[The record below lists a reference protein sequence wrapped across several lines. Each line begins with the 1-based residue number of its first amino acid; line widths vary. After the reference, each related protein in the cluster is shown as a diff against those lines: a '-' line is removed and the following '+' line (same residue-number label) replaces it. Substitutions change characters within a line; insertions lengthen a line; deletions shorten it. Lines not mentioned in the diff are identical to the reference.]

1 MLRRRPAAQ
10 AHGGRLYRRLE
21 AGYERLLAWSLR
33 RKGATLAIA
42 IATVFSGCVVFRT
55 LPTSYFTHDDL
66 GEAYV
71 TAKLPIGTPLTVTS
85 AALRRMELAV
95 ATDPVVV
102 TTFATA
108 GDELQYQP
116 HQARLNVLLTPK
128 SERRVPIDDT
138 FEDLRARVAAVLPP
152 GTEIAVGHPM
162 YASSSGEGFNDIAY
176 SVEGPDL
183 AQIVRFAARIRAK
196 MEADPAFRDVRW
208 SHETGRPQ
216 ITLDLDRGRAA
227 EVGVSSVAL
236 GRTLRTL
243 LAGEKVGSFED
254 RGERYDVRVQVL
266 PEYRDDPGKLDL
278 IRVRT
283 LRGELVPIT
292 SAANVRNES
301 GAVEV
306 KRHNRARMVRLYAGN
321 APGTSLDQTVRKMES
336 FAREVGIA
344 PPYALVP
351 GGAAESQGEAAADL
365 GFALVLAMLS
375 IYMILASLFNSL
387 THPLTIMTSAP
398 LSFVGGFFALK
409 LAGKSFDIMGAMGLL
424 VLMGLVLKNGN
435 LLVAYPTELSAQC
448 LARDEAV
455 LRAGPVRMRPVLMTS
470 AALVLGLLPMALSRA
485 TGAEFRSP
493 MAVIVIGG
501 LATSTALTLMVVPVF
516 YALIDGASARLR
528 AGASRAL
535 AALRRARPRRSGL
548 DTTP

>member
-1 MLRRRPAAQ
+1 
-10 AHGGRLYRRLE
+10 
-21 AGYERLLAWSLR
+21 
-33 RKGATLAIA
+33 
-42 IATVFSGCVVFRT
+42 
-55 LPTSYFTHDDL
+55 
-66 GEAYV
+66 
-71 TAKLPIGTPLTVTS
+71 
-85 AALRRMELAV
+85 
-95 ATDPVVV
+95 
-102 TTFATA
+102 
-108 GDELQYQP
+108 
-116 HQARLNVLLTPK
+116 
-128 SERRVPIDDT
+128 
-138 FEDLRARVAAVLPP
+138 
-152 GTEIAVGHPM
+152 
-162 YASSSGEGFNDIAY
+162 
-176 SVEGPDL
+176 
-183 AQIVRFAARIRAK
+183 
-196 MEADPAFRDVRW
+196 
-208 SHETGRPQ
+208 
-216 ITLDLDRGRAA
+216 
-227 EVGVSSVAL
+227 VGVSSVAL

-243 LAGEKVGSFED
+243 LAGEKVGSFEAS
-254 RGERYDVRVQVL
+254 GERYDVRVQVL

-321 APGTSLDQTVRKMES
+321 APGTSLDQTVRKMKG

-344 PPYALVP
+344 PPYTLVP
-351 GGAAESQGEAAADL
+351 GGAAQSQGEAAADL

-424 VLMGLVLKNGN
+424 VLMGLVMKNGI
-435 LLVAYPTELSAQC
+435 LLVDYTNQLRQQG
-448 LARDEAV
+448 LTRDDAI

-470 AALVLGLLPMALSRA
+470 AALVLGLLPMALSNA

-516 YALIDGASARLR
+516 YALIDGASARAR
-528 AGASRAL
+528 AAASRAL
-535 AALRRARPRRSGL
+535 AALKSRRARAEIDASS
-548 DTTP
+548 